1 MAVNRAQ
8 RWAIVLMTASGF
20 AALGYQIVW
29 TQQSALWLGHETAA
43 VLAVV
48 GAFFGGIAVG
58 ALFFSA
64 RIEASAWPVRWYAG
78 CEAVIGLWSL
88 ALILLMPRASNV
100 LLDLI
105 GAQPSPLRHGS
116 VVFGATFL
124 LLLPATAAM
133 GATLPAMERIVGG
146 MRAEGA
152 PIAILYA
159 SNTFGAV
166 LGVLAAAFVLVPLYG
181 LAMTAM
187 TCVIANLFC
196 AMVAL
201 RVFAPRHE
209 VEVQRP
215 TANASNHL
223 RLLAATGLLGI
234 AYEVLVV
241 RVLSQ
246 VAENTVYTFA
256 ILLAVYLIGTALGA
270 AAYGRW
276 AKGANKKA
284 RDRLLV
290 ALAAACLFGVACLA
304 FAADGKQW
312 LLRVLG
318 SGMGPALVAEASLAM
333 AAFLLPT
340 IVMGALF
347 SHLATSA
354 RADGVRFGRMIGVNT
369 LGAAL
374 APILAGLLLLS
385 GLGTTFSLL
394 LMVLGYLLL
403 TSWKAW
409 TSPWQLATVAALAA
423 LALWAPSLAFVQLPE
438 GGRLARY
445 EEGVG
450 ASVSVIVDAR
460 GVATL
465 HINNRQQEGSSATFL
480 ADARQGLLPILL
492 HPAPHRALFLGLG
505 TGVTARSAAE
515 DLNLRVDAVELL
527 PEVITASA
535 DFAQV
540 VSEHENPRLRILAAD
555 ARRFVRTA
563 PDHYDVIVADNFHP
577 ARSGSAA
584 LYTVEHFAAVQQRL
598 AAGGVFCQWLPL
610 HQLDLPTL
618 RSIVRSYTTVFPHA
632 WAMLATNSLD
642 TPVIGLVASRDGER
656 FELEGVRQRLHGLQM
671 SRPTAAFG
679 IVDDLSLFGGFIAG
693 PTSLLKFG
701 GTAPLNTDDHEVV
714 SYLAPRMT
722 YAPTSAPR
730 DRLLELLASV
740 DNDSGELLAGALDAS
755 WNARLVAYWQARDRY
770 LESGRNVHPTF
781 DVHEMLAQVRDP
793 LLDVLRIS
801 PDFRPAYDPLLKI
814 AGALARS
821 DAAGAR
827 DLLMKLA
834 SQTPNRPEASE
845 ALRALGMVSEL
856 PASGIPR

>member
-1 MAVNRAQ
+1 
-8 RWAIVLMTASGF
+8 MTASGF

-48 GAFFGGIAVG
+48 GAFFGGIAAG
-58 ALFFSA
+58 AQFFSA
-64 RIEASAWPVRWYAG
+64 RIEASSQPVRWYAA
-78 CEAVIGLWSL
+78 CEAVIGLWSVV
-88 ALILLMPRASNV
+88 LIFLMPRVSNV

-105 GAQPSPLRHGS
+105 GVQPTALRHGL
-116 VVFGATFL
+116 VVFGATFF

-133 GATLPAMERIVGG
+133 GATLPAMERILGG
-146 MRAEGA
+146 LRAGGA

-166 LGVLAAAFVLVPLYG
+166 LGVLAAAFVLVPRFG
-181 LAMTAM
+181 LADTAM
-187 TCVIANLFC
+187 VCVIANLFC
-196 AMVAL
+196 ALAALKVFEAARNEATASVAIA
-201 RVFAPRHE
+201 RAAP
-209 VEVQRP
+209 
-215 TANASNHL
+215 HL

-270 AAYGRW
+270 AGYSLW
-276 AKGANKKA
+276 AKRAA
-284 RDRLLV
+284 AHESIRDRLLV
-290 ALAAACLFGVACLA
+290 ALAAACLSGVACLA
-304 FAADGKQW
+304 FAADGKER
-312 LLRVLG
+312 LLRLMG
-318 SGMGPALVAEASLAM
+318 PGMGPALVAEASLAI

-340 IVMGALF
+340 IMMGALF
-347 SHLATSA
+347 SHLATTA
-354 RADGVRFGRMIGVNT
+354 RADGVTFGRMIGMNT

-374 APILAGLLLLS
+374 APIVAGSLLLS
-385 GLGTTFSLL
+385 GLGTTLSLL
-394 LMVLGYLLL
+394 LMVAGYLLL
-403 TSWKAW
+403 TSRKAW
-409 TSPWQLATVAALAA
+409 TNPFQLSTAAALVA
-423 LALWAPSLAFVQLPE
+423 LAFWAPSLAFVQLPE

-535 DFAQV
+535 NFSGV

-563 PDHYDVIVADNFHP
+563 PDLYDVIVADNFHP

-584 LYTVEHFAAVQQRL
+584 LYTVEHFTAVRHRL
-598 AAGGVFCQWLPL
+598 ASRGLFCQWLPL

-618 RSIVRSYTTVFPHA
+618 RSIVRSYTAVFPHA

-642 TPVIGLVASRDGER
+642 TPVIGLVAHRDGER
-656 FELEGVRQRLHGLQM
+656 IDLADVRHRLREMQS
-671 SRPTAAFG
+671 SRPAAAFG
-679 IVDDLSLFGGFIAG
+679 IADDLALLGGFIAG
-693 PTSLLKFG
+693 PDSLARFAG
-701 GTAPLNTDDHEVV
+701 EAPLNTDDHAVV
-714 SYLAPRMT
+714 SYLAPRIT

-730 DRLLELLASV
+730 DRLLDLLANV
-740 DNDSGELLAGALDAS
+740 DIDSAELLAGAADTGWTS
-755 WNARLVAYWQARDRY
+755 RLAAYWLARDRFIR
-770 LESGRNVHPTF
+770 SGRNVQPSH
-781 DVHEMLAQVRDP
+781 DVREMLAQVREP
-793 LLDVLRIS
+793 LLAVLRIS
-801 PDFRPAYDPLLKI
+801 PDFRPAYDPLLQM
-814 AGALARS
+814 AGALAPS
-821 DAAGAR
+821 DSAGAR
-827 DLLMKLA
+827 ELLTQLA
-834 SQTPNRPEASE
+834 LRQPDRPEAGE
-845 ALRALGMVSEL
+845 ALRALGMVSDAS
-856 PASGIPR
+856 ASGIPR